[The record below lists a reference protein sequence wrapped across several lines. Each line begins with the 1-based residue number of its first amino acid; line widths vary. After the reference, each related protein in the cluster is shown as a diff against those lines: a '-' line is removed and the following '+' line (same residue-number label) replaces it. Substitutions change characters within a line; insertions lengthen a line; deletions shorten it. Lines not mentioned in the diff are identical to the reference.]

1 MGKQQIRLKEGKKHL
16 FLFDLGGV
24 IINLDW
30 EKSFIKVSEILDL
43 KRETLIQMIQEH
55 PAFLRLELGH
65 VSQDQFFIELSEA
78 LNKEF
83 DFGELYSAFNLML
96 LDIPPE
102 RVELISELRS
112 QGHRVACLSNT
123 NVMHMER
130 FDQIL
135 ASSSNFLGIHD
146 LVDDA
151 FLSHELGLKK
161 PDPNAF
167 LEVMKRTQTKPADV
181 LFFDDLEENV
191 SAARELGIDSRL
203 IQDYSINELIQ
214 I

>member
-1 MGKQQIRLKEGKKHL
+1 MGKQQIRLKESKKHL

-43 KRETLIQMIQEH
+43 TREALVQMIQQH
-55 PAFLRLELGH
+55 PAFLKLELGR
-65 VSQDQFFIELSEA
+65 VSQDEFFVELSQA

-83 DFGELYSAFNLML
+83 DFRELYSAFNLML

-102 RVELISELRS
+102 RVELITELRS
-112 QGHRVACLSNT
+112 KGQRVACLSNT
-123 NVMHMER
+123 NIMHMER

-135 ASSSNFLGIHD
+135 ARSSDFPGIHD

-167 LEVMKRTQTKPADV
+167 LEVMRRTQTKPEDI

-191 SAARELGIDSRL
+191 SAARELGIDSWL
-203 IQDYSINELIQ
+203 IRDYSVNELIQ